1 MEKVKPLSSFTECV
15 PCSRHRQGL
24 ECGRSEVK
32 VAQSFLTV
40 CNPMDYTVY
49 GILQAGVLEWVAF
62 PFSRG
67 SSQPW
72 DQTQVSRIAGGVIT
86 SWAMEVNE
94 TNSVFHGETV
104 IKYIKYKYKCIWCIT
119 VRVYY
124 LGEWIRLYF
133 HVSQMWFTHSDLPW
147 CFWTSTWKY
156 PVLNWK

>member
-49 GILQAGVLEWVAF
+49 GIIQAGVLEWVAS

-72 DQTQVSRIAGGVIT
+72 DQTQVSRIAGGFFT

-94 TNSVFHGETV
+94 TNS
-104 IKYIKYKYKCIWCIT
+104 
-119 VRVYY
+119 R
-124 LGEWIRLYF
+124 
-133 HVSQMWFTHSDLPW
+133 LPW
-147 CFWTSTWKY
+147 WDSHQVHQIHIQMYLMYYCES
-156 PVLNWK
+156 VLFRRMDKALFPCEPNVIYTFRSSLMFLDLHVEVSCA